1 MTEAGDSDFF
11 ILCCVVHQKKNISMG
26 LSVREIVRFVGVVSC
41 VQGRPMKSK
50 RAGVGRVWGGY
61 IARPISTCGLASPS
75 PNTQTLTLNSQAPSQ
90 SQP

>member
-26 LSVREIVRFVGVVSC
+26 LSVREIVRLMGVVSC

-50 RAGVGRVWGGY
+50 WGG
-61 IARPISTCGLASPS
+61 CGEVILLGPFQRFVCVLASPS